1 MKETAAR
8 VLVTWVVLLFL
19 AVAVLCAS
27 PVRSTISTPEWQ
39 NNFSDLPKV
48 VFLVVF
54 SPHLTRICHFVFGRN
69 VLFVAKTLR
78 ARQNFLDDIFVFKIH
93 FCFRFPLSA
102 LDLCCNADWRFFVH
116 QDSFKQFGS
125 PALVS
130 YIGGTGSDSIEGTT
144 FDESGNVWFVGI
156 SDSTDGYLASAQNT
170 LNGAA
175 GSGGFLVKYNKQW
188 QRQVCKPS
196 EAIEKLRNLKPHRV

>member
-1 MKETAAR
+1 MAPLHQNSSLPRVPTASFQSNSSLFDCYRTHSISLAVFPQMKETAAR

-102 LDLCCNADWRFFVH
+102 LDLCCNAD
-116 QDSFKQFGS
+116 
-125 PALVS
+125 
-130 YIGGTGSDSIEGTT
+130 
-144 FDESGNVWFVGI
+144 
-156 SDSTDGYLASAQNT
+156 
-170 LNGAA
+170 
-175 GSGGFLVKYNKQW
+175 
-188 QRQVCKPS
+188 
-196 EAIEKLRNLKPHRV
+196 